1 MRLFQVID
9 QYGDDVGL
17 FATERKDN
25 DIITDIEN
33 CFTKAVEMVN
43 LDPTIDIYDAAET
56 YLEDKGIWRE
66 FIEENVIVETV

>member
-33 CFTKAVEMVN
+33 CFMKAVEMVN
-43 LDPTIDIYDAAET
+43 LDPTIEIYDAVET
-56 YLEDKGIWRE
+56 YLEDKEIWGE
-66 FIEENVIVETV
+66 FVEGNVYVET